1 MKKFYLLTKTLLVAV
16 CLLGGANS
24 AWADLAETEVVNC
37 NFENSEVL
45 FSTSGRVSTNA
56 NAADP
61 TSGANHVYQFTSGS
75 KAGNVAP
82 GAFAY
87 YNFNSLTKAA
97 EKVDVSF
104 DCYLPS
110 TSGQIK
116 VSIGDAT
123 YRTSSIFTDKGAW
136 SYNGTGAIFVFG
148 TERGK
153 LNGSTN
159 ENYASVN
166 GTAIGSTTTLKAD
179 QILGLWVSISVS
191 VDITNKKVSY
201 TIKNKSTNAVLV
213 EETNKDFFN
222 ATAAACSQID
232 IQTGV
237 NEANAYIDNIVITK
251 FWDYQDTYTSVKAEY
266 DTKVASLDAAGQ
278 AYWTANVTSAASVT
292 DEASY
297 NAAVAAL
304 PTTYIAA
311 VKAQTTAGTDMTEL
325 MPTGNAGWTCS
336 QGNGPASYQSTGA
349 TETYSDGSTYA
360 KFAAGNI
367 MSQSISGLSNGY
379 YRVKFYGVVNA
390 ANNVSTVSGSDLV
403 QAYANSAT
411 LDIDVIKQN
420 SCTPTDYLR
429 TVIAQVSDGTLTYGL
444 KAKDGVTDAGNW
456 AVAKIYSLTYLGS
469 TLYDYTINYKF
480 NDATLSSTE
489 GSAAYGETVNATSPI
504 TISDTKYYATSTT
517 SMVIGEEPNVLNVTL
532 RKAETWSYTV
542 RAVNSTAG
550 VINDNLASGSV
561 IEGEVGPKVF
571 FPRYVLKGTTLYC
584 SNTGTVAY
592 SATVTPNANDYVYDV
607 NYNLTPVNN
616 VAFYTEAEDVTGV
629 SKGSNVDR
637 ASMGKM
643 GYTGDADTYK
653 DVTTLTPGKY
663 ILYSR
668 FQNGNDAA
676 RTYNFK
682 VGGVVVHTGSAS
694 KGTNNDTYSSEFTV
708 NTPSVLS
715 FASGGSDNG
724 GVDYFYLVKTA
735 ESVTIG
741 TSGFATFSSPYAL
754 NFGESD
760 VTPYCASAAAGG
772 TVTMTKLTD
781 DIAANTGL
789 FLKGDNG
796 ADTYVIPVVATAGS
810 VPATNYLKPTTGEN
824 IYNGS
829 KFQYVYANQSAG
841 YAFYKVGS
849 TLAPAKGKAYLET
862 AASAAGARMTIMFD
876 DEVTGIENLTPAL
889 SEGKGAYYDLQGRR
903 VAQPTKGLYIVNG
916 RKVVVK

>member
-1 MKKFYLLTKTLLVAV
+1 M
-16 CLLGGANS
+16 GGN

-37 NFENSEVL
+37 DFENSEVL
-45 FSTSGRVSTNA
+45 FSTSGRVTTNA

-61 TSGANHVYQFTSGS
+61 TGGTNKVYKFTSAS
-75 KAGNVAP
+75 NAGNAVP

-110 TSGQIK
+110 TNGQIK

-123 YRTSSIFTDKGAW
+123 YRTSSIFATTGAW

-153 LNGSTN
+153 LNGKTN

-166 GTAIGSTTTLKAD
+166 GTAIGSTTTLKANE
-179 QILGLWVSISVS
+179 ILGLWVSISVS

-237 NEANAYIDNIVITK
+237 NSANAYIDNIVITK
-251 FWDYQDTYTSVKAEY
+251 FWDCQDTYTSVKAEY
-266 DTKVASLDAAGQ
+266 DTKVESLDAAGQ
-278 AYWTANVTSAASVT
+278 AYWTANVTPAASVT

-311 VKAQTTAGTDMTEL
+311 VKAQTTAGTDMTEV

-336 QGNGPASYQSTGA
+336 QGNGPASYLSTGA
-349 TETYSDGSTYA
+349 TETYSDGSTHA

-403 QAYANSAT
+403 QAYANTAT

-480 NDATLSSTE
+480 NDATISSVD
-489 GSAAYGETVNATSPI
+489 GSAAFGETINATSPI
-504 TISDTKYYATSTT
+504 TISDTKYYATSAT

-532 RKAETWSYTV
+532 REAENWRYTV

-561 IEGEVGPKVF
+561 IEGEVGPKIF
-571 FPRYVLKGTTLYC
+571 FPRYILKGTTLYC
-584 SNTGTVAY
+584 NNTGAVAY
-592 SATVTPNANDYVYDV
+592 SATVTPDADDYVYDV
-607 NYNLTPVNN
+607 NYNQTPVNN
-616 VAFYTEAEDVTGV
+616 VAFYIEAEDVTGV
-629 SKGSNVDR
+629 TKGANADR
-637 ASMGKM
+637 ASMGMM
-643 GYTGDADTYK
+643 GYTGGDDTYK
-653 DVTTLTPGKY
+653 DVTTLAPGKY

-668 FQNGNDAA
+668 CQNGNNTA
-676 RTYNFK
+676 RDFNFK
-682 VGGVVVHTGSAS
+682 VGDKIVHTGSQV
-694 KGTNNDTYSSEFTV
+694 KGTNGDTTSDEFTV
-708 NTPSVLS
+708 NTSSTLS
-715 FASGGSDNG
+715 FASEGSDQS

-735 ESVTIG
+735 ESVTV
-741 TSGFATFSSPYAL
+741 SSAGFATYVSSYDL
-754 NFGESD
+754 NFTS
-760 VTPYCASAAAGG
+760 TSIKA
-772 TVTMTKLTD
+772 
-781 DIAANTGL
+781 
-789 FLKGDNG
+789 
-796 ADTYVIPVVATAGS
+796 
-810 VPATNYLKPTTGEN
+810 
-824 IYNGS
+824 
-829 KFQYVYANQSAG
+829 
-841 YAFYKVGS
+841 YKVKVS
-849 TLAPAKGKAYLET
+849 TKGKATLTEVANVPAGTPVLLYKAGGATEDIPVMTGAAAVSDNDLVAGNAT
-862 AASAAGARMTIMFD
+862 TASAGVATTDGDYTNMILNNGDYGIGFYYAAGKTVATNRAYLHINKSLAPDAAADSRMVMVFA
-876 DEVTGIENLTPAL
+876 DETTGITSLTPSPSTKGEGSVYTL
-889 SEGKGAYYDLQGRR
+889 SGQR
-903 VAQPTKGLYIVNG
+903 VEKPAKGLYIVNG
-916 RKVVVK
+916 KKVIIK